1 MSMPGGIEI
10 AVFLILSEALAVFLI
25 GYIAVVLCVS
35 LIKYLVHIVSK
46 TMYGKTHNELFKLLM
61 AEFKPDSAQ
70 TSRLALLLSVIS
82 LPLIAIASS
91 TVLSAV
97 FVIDPLLI
105 DVRSGLLLFIG
116 IAYLFLFVYAIALF
130 IHYFLGKYGALYK
143 LPIVGLVRDDIKQF
157 FDEYEMD
164 TQIIL
169 SLGTLT
175 YIMTII
181 SLSVALVY
189 VPSPLSKVVVGAV
202 IVFLL
207 EGVLRNKKYDNAI
220 NFIENIGKMK
230 V

>member
-1 MSMPGGIEI
+1 MSMPEGIEV
-10 AVFLILSEALAVFLI
+10 AVSLILAEALVVFLI
-25 GYIAVVLCVS
+25 GYLAVVLCLP
-35 LIKYLVHIVSK
+35 LIKYLVYIISK
-46 TMYGKTHNELFKLLM
+46 TMYGKTHNELFKFLM
-61 AEFKPDSAQ
+61 VEFKPDSAQ
-70 TSRLALLLSVIS
+70 TLRLALLLSVIS
-82 LPLIAIASS
+82 LPLIVIASS

-143 LPIVGLVRDDIKQF
+143 LPIVGLVGNIKQF

-164 TQIIL
+164 TQIVL

-175 YIMTII
+175 YVMSII

-189 VPSPLSKVVVGAV
+189 VPSPLSKVVIGAV
-202 IVFLL
+202 ILFLL
-207 EGVLRNKKYDNAI
+207 DGVLRNKKYNDAI
-220 NFIENIGKMK
+220 NFIKI
-230 V
+230 